1 MEKARLFLG
10 RIDRRLLVI
19 PPVLLGVGIF
29 LLMKGTFTPPERQ
42 PIAEVARPL
51 RVIEVPQV
59 ALVPRVMGYGVAQ
72 AADVWSA
79 VAEVKG
85 RVVQVHP
92 ELKAGAI
99 FRAGAQVLQ
108 VDPTEYALRI
118 ALLQAEIAELESQQA
133 RLTAEE
139 ENFQASLE
147 IERSSLT
154 LAQSDLAR
162 LESLTETSSVSQTE
176 VDRKQREVL
185 AQQQSVQS
193 LVNSL
198 NVLPAQRDSLSA
210 TLDAKEAN
218 LQLAR
223 LDLDHT
229 TIAAPF
235 DCRVGDLNI
244 EIGQFL
250 STGQVLFEAYG
261 IHVTEVEA
269 QIPINQVLTL
279 LVPSTEPIDPTTVDM
294 ETMRRIFDID
304 VVVRVESG
312 NFQVTWPARFDRVRE
327 QLDTQTHTVRIV
339 VAVDEPYEN
348 ITPGKRPPLVPGMFC
363 EVELRGKPRTG
374 QIVIPRTALRNG
386 YVYLVN
392 DENRLERRPV
402 EVAFSQG
409 GISCLTG
416 GLQPGDRL
424 VVSDPTPAVEGM
436 LVEPIPDV
444 EAEQSLVAEATG
456 EGPVR

>member
-1 MEKARLFLG
+1 MDKARHFLG

-29 LLMKGTFTPPERQ
+29 LLMKGKFAEPLRQ

-59 ALVPRVMGYGVAQ
+59 ALVPRVMGYGIGQ
-72 AADVWSA
+72 AGDVWSA

-85 RVVQVHP
+85 RVVEVHP

-99 FRAGAQVLQ
+99 FRAGQQVLQ
-108 VDPTEYALRI
+108 VDPTEYELRI
-118 ALLQAEIAELESQQA
+118 ALLQAEIAELKSQQA
-133 RLTAEE
+133 RLAAEE
-139 ENFQASLE
+139 ENFHASLE

-154 LAQSDLAR
+154 LAQRDLTR
-162 LESLTETSSVSQTE
+162 LESLADSSSVTESE
-176 VDRKQREVL
+176 VDRNRREVL
-185 AQQQSVQS
+185 AQQQTVQ
-193 LVNSL
+193 LLDNSL
-198 NVLPAQRDSLSA
+198 NVLPAQRESLAA
-210 TLDAKEAN
+210 TLAAKEAN
-218 LQLAR
+218 LQLAQ
-223 LDLDHT
+223 LDLKHT
-229 TIAAPF
+229 TIATPF

-250 STGQVLFEAYG
+250 SAGQVLFEAYG

-279 LVPSTEPIDPTTVDM
+279 LVPSAEPIDATTVDM

-312 NFQVTWPARFDRVRE
+312 DFQVTWPARFDRVRE

-348 ITPGKRPPLVPGMFC
+348 VTPGRRPPLVPGMFC
-363 EVELRGKPRTG
+363 EVQLRGKPRTG
-374 QIVIPRTALRNG
+374 QIVIPRAALHG
-386 YVYLVN
+386 GHVYLLN

-409 GISCLTG
+409 GLSCLSA
-416 GLQPGDRL
+416 GLQPGERL
-424 VVSDPTPAVEGM
+424 VVSDPTPAVVGM
-436 LVEPIPDV
+436 LVDPIPDAD
-444 EAEQSLVAEATG
+444 AEQALVAEATG

>member
-1 MEKARLFLG
+1 MDKAKQFLG

-29 LLMKGTFTPPERQ
+29 LLMKGKFAEPERQ

-72 AADVWSA
+72 AGDVCSA
-79 VAEVKG
+79 VAAVKG

-99 FRAGAQVLQ
+99 FRAGQQVLQ
-108 VDPTEYALRI
+108 VDPTEYELRI
-118 ALLQAEIAELESQQA
+118 ALLQAEIAELHSQQA
-133 RLTAEE
+133 RLAAEE
-139 ENFQASLE
+139 ENFLASLE
-147 IERSSLT
+147 IERSSLF
-154 LAQSDLAR
+154 LAQRDLTR
-162 LESLTETSSVSQTE
+162 LESLADSSSVTESE
-176 VDRKQREVL
+176 VDRNRREVL
-185 AQQQSVQS
+185 AQQQSVQM
-193 LVNSL
+193 LENSL
-198 NVLPAQRDSLSA
+198 NVLPAQRDSLVA
-210 TLDAKEAN
+210 TLAAKEAN
-218 LQLAR
+218 LQLAQ
-223 LDLDHT
+223 LDRKHT

-235 DCRVGDLNI
+235 DCRVGNLNI

-250 STGQVLFEAYG
+250 SAGQVLFEAYG

-312 NFQVTWPARFDRVRE
+312 NFQVTWPARFDRVRA

-339 VAVDEPYEN
+339 VAVDEPYAN
-348 ITPGKRPPLVPGMFC
+348 IIPGKRPPLAPGMFC
-363 EVELRGKPRTG
+363 EVQLRGKPRTG
-374 QIVIPRTALRNG
+374 QIVIPRTALRDG
-386 YVYLVN
+386 HVYLVN

-409 GISCLTG
+409 GLSCLSG

-436 LVEPIPDV
+436 LVEPLVDAD
-444 EAEQSLVAEATG
+444 AEHSLVAEATG